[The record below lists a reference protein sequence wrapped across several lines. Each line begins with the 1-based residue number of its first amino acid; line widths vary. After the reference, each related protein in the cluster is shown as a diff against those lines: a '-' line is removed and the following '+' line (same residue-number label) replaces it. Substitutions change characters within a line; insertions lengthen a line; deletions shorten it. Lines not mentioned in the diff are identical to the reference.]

1 MFLLH
6 ALQNLFDAFIPS
18 EFLIM
23 PMASGLYEVVFCNC
37 FASSQRILPL
47 LRTHRLLN
55 NQVFSR
61 PCMGVWLN
69 MGREHWSRSIPERH
83 ATQHMVAL
91 RLRLLLL
98 ISLFIHNI
106 TYQPQNTLYLHTHI
120 LIRPK
125 SDECLAIAVH
135 KSVVEVG
142 FV

>member
-1 MFLLH
+1 MVLLH
-6 ALQNLFDAFIPS
+6 ALQNLFDVFIPN
-18 EFLIM
+18 EFSIM
-23 PMASGLYEVVFCNC
+23 PSDLYEVVFCNC

-47 LRTHRLLN
+47 LRTRRLLN

-106 TYQPQNTLYLHTHI
+106 TYQPQNTLHLHTNI
-120 LIRPK
+120 FIRLK
-125 SDECLAIAVH
+125 SDHCLALLLMNFAH
-135 KSVVEVG
+135 VG